1 LTGRQN
7 REYQLD
13 RFSKPRIGQ
22 ARYKY
27 RRPFWLPASSYYVL
41 TAAVTIALFF
51 IFWGILNDEVEEAPW
66 IPSGIIASVV
76 LVIAV
81 FLREVVLRKARLRY
95 LQTQK
100 QLDANLKTV
109 SSQRG
114 TAAQNSIKLT
124 LEQNAAVIK
133 EIQRKSEASRVLGKL
148 SEGHLEVF
156 EMCNE
161 YILLNRQQMET
172 VGIGS
177 PRLAALRR
185 GREIVG
191 KLHHFHLLTW
201 AQNET
206 RSLTQESKIRVTMS
220 EKLESAQQA
229 LIILISALDF
239 YPDDRQ
245 LLESETALKEFITSI
260 KVSHWIE
267 QGERSAFKGNYKR
280 AINHYRDALFFM
292 ARENVQTEERESVA
306 LKINREIENINQ
318 ILSLK
323 SKRDLK
329 GKLKQSKEND

>member
-27 RRPFWLPASSYYVL
+27 RRPFWLPAASYYVL
-41 TAAVTIALFF
+41 TTAVAIALFF
-51 IFWGILNDEVEEAPW
+51 IFWTILNDEGEEAPW

-81 FLREVVLRKARLRY
+81 FLREVILRKARIRY

-100 QLDANLKTV
+100 QLDANLKTI
-109 SSQRG
+109 SSHRVGVQS
-114 TAAQNSIKLT
+114 SIKLT
-124 LEQNAAVIK
+124 LEQNAAIIK
-133 EIQRKSEASRVLGKL
+133 EIQRKSEAARILGKL

-161 YILLNRQQMET
+161 YILLNRQQMGT

-185 GREIVG
+185 GREIVS

-206 RSLTQESKIRVTMS
+206 RHLTQESKIRVTIS
-220 EKLESAQQA
+220 EKLESAQRA
-229 LIILISALDF
+229 LIILISALEF

-245 LLESETALKEFITSI
+245 LLDSETALKEFITSI
-260 KVSHWIE
+260 KVSYWIE

-292 ARENVQTEERESVA
+292 ARENVQTGDRESVA
-306 LKINREIENINQ
+306 LKINKEIENINQ
-318 ILSLK
+318 ILSSK
-323 SKRDLK
+323 SKKDLT
-329 GKLKQSKEND
+329 GKIKQSKE

>member
-1 LTGRQN
+1 MTGRQN
-7 REYQLD
+7 REYQID
-13 RFSKPRIGQ
+13 KFSKPRIEK

-27 RRPFWLPASSYYVL
+27 RRPFWLPASNYYVL
-41 TAAVTIALFF
+41 TAAVTISLFF
-51 IFWGILNDEVEEAPW
+51 IFWGILKEEGEDTPW
-66 IPSGIIASVV
+66 IPSGIISSVV

-81 FLREVVLRKARLRY
+81 FLREVILRKARIRY

-100 QLDANLKTV
+100 QLDANLRTV
-109 SSQRG
+109 SSQR
-114 TAAQNSIKLT
+114 AANQNSAKLT
-124 LEQNAAVIK
+124 VEQNAAIIK
-133 EIQRKSEASRVLGKL
+133 EIQKKSEAARIFGKI

-161 YILLNRQQMET
+161 YMLLNRQQMET

-185 GREIVG
+185 GKEIVG

-206 RSLTQESKIRVTMS
+206 RSLTQESKIRVTIS

-229 LIILISALDF
+229 LIILISALEF
-239 YPDDRQ
+239 YPNDRE
-245 LLESETALKEFITSI
+245 LLESEAALKEFITSL

-280 AINHYRDALFFM
+280 AISHYRDALFFM
-292 ARENVQTEERESVA
+292 ARENVQTEERETVA
-306 LKINREIENINQ
+306 LKINKEIEKLNY
-318 ILSLK
+318 ILATK
-323 SKRDLK
+323 SKKNLK
-329 GKLKQSKEND
+329 GKSNKVKSND